1 MWIKGLVIVLQYHTA
16 GAIARR
22 DGECEGALE
31 RRLEGYGNIP
41 AAAPPPCPCGIRI
54 PKRNAIRL
62 DGISFWSRIRESN
75 PPPRLG
81 KPLYYRCTNPAYMK
95 FELPHGGAAG
105 YGSTPPTASAPC
117 RCTFSFG
124 CAQSCDA
131 VHRSRLATAKCLRS
145 SPPSAA
151 WEAAVL
157 PMYESCVEF
166 PHIIASFRQ
175 KSNRFLA
182 NNRRAFPKGPADG
195 VQQSFAP
202 AGMASSIM
210 RRCSFSSPFS
220 LWTAEMSMPQDSR
233 PIIFLGGRLTI
244 AASVL
249 PTSCSGS

>member
-1 MWIKGLVIVLQYHTA
+1 M
-16 GAIARR
+16 
-22 DGECEGALE
+22 
-31 RRLEGYGNIP
+31 GYGNTS
-41 AAAPPPCPCGIRI
+41 AAALLACPCGIRI

-105 YGSTPPTASAPC
+105 YGSTLPTVSAPC
-117 RCTFSFG
+117 RYTFSFG

-166 PHIIASFRQ
+166 VSIIASFRQ

-220 LWTAEMSMPQDSR
+220 LWTAEISMPQDSR

>member
-1 MWIKGLVIVLQYHTA
+1 M
-16 GAIARR
+16 
-22 DGECEGALE
+22 
-31 RRLEGYGNIP
+31 GYGNTS
-41 AAAPPPCPCGIRI
+41 AAALPACPCGIRI

-166 PHIIASFRQ
+166 VSIIASFRQ

-182 NNRRAFPKGPADG
+182 KKTGPSKEGPETGISRALRRRGWRRRA
-195 VQQSFAP
+195 
-202 AGMASSIM
+202 
-210 RRCSFSSPFS
+210 
-220 LWTAEMSMPQDSR
+220 
-233 PIIFLGGRLTI
+233 
-244 AASVL
+244 
-249 PTSCSGS
+249 